1 MQDKVALVTGGLRGL
16 GRAMTLGLAA
26 SGYRVAAVG
35 HILNDIADIED
46 MADSLKLREL
56 ILPLAADLREPKDCD
71 EVIGKTLA
79 RFGSVDILV
88 NNAGLTFTYIA
99 PPRFRRGTPQNFW
112 QVSDEIVENVIVTN
126 FLSADRMAR
135 RVAPAMLEAGWGR
148 IINVTTKLDT
158 MNRLGTHPYGASKA
172 ALEMAT
178 EVWAKDAEGSGL
190 TVNIV
195 NPGAGAGPQHRGWWS
210 VVRASRE
217 PSVSDKEALSHIR
230 YQADQMP
237 QQDQARGQRDDH
249 YRDVVA
255 LAWAIR
261 AAVKDDRH
269 RQHEE
274 ACTERSARFDQ
285 THPVYLVRGYGR
297 FTLCPSARSRAIV
310 EEMVTERQSS
320 FAIFAPSRSKDRLGY
335 SSQRFAGDATVPV
348 RVSCAP
354 KDVSCRSVVSLGTP
368 LDRTE
373 GRPAMLAI
381 WVKVLVK
388 PYERGRFLKAI
399 EADALGSERDEPGCM
414 RFNVLQ
420 DAEDQNV

>member
-35 HILNDIADIED
+35 HISNDIADIED

-56 ILPLAADLREPKDCD
+56 ILPLAADLREPNYCD

-88 NNAGLTFTYIA
+88 NNAGLTFTYID

-112 QVSDEIVENVIVTN
+112 QVSDEIVENVIATN
-126 FLSADRMAR
+126 FLAADRMAR

-195 NPGAGAGPQHRGWWS
+195 NPGAGANTPGMAVEMRDMSADGRAPKLVEPDEMVS
-210 VVRASRE
+210 PLLYVVSREADKINGYRFDANAWNANLPPAEAAKAASR
-217 PSVSDKEALSHIR
+217 PAGFVL
-230 YQADQMP
+230 
-237 QQDQARGQRDDH
+237 
-249 YRDVVA
+249 
-255 LAWAIR
+255 
-261 AAVKDDRH
+261 
-269 RQHEE
+269 
-274 ACTERSARFDQ
+274 
-285 THPVYLVRGYGR
+285 HPV
-297 FTLCPSARSRAIV
+297 A
-310 EEMVTERQSS
+310 
-320 FAIFAPSRSKDRLGY
+320 
-335 SSQRFAGDATVPV
+335 
-348 RVSCAP
+348 
-354 KDVSCRSVVSLGTP
+354 
-368 LDRTE
+368 
-373 GRPAMLAI
+373 
-381 WVKVLVK
+381 
-388 PYERGRFLKAI
+388 
-399 EADALGSERDEPGCM
+399 
-414 RFNVLQ
+414 
-420 DAEDQNV
+420 